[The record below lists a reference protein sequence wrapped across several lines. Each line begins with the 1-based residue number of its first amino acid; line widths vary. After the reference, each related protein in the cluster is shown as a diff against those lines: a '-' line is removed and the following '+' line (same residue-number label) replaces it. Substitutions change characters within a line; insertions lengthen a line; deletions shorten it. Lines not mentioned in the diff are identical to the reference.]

1 MRRFLTVLVIL
12 LVAAIALPPLYFRIF
27 PMDPIPLPAP
37 GQRITV
43 RDGIA
48 VNAVVKG
55 DGPPVVL
62 VHGLPGSAYDWAA
75 QSEALATR
83 GFRVYAYDRVGYGHS
98 DPRPDGDFSVA
109 ANALDLLGLL
119 ESQDLR
125 DATVVGWS
133 YGGPISI
140 EAAGRDASRIGRLVL
155 IGSGGPMDESGQP
168 PDGGGALFYAE
179 PVVAWLAAVP
189 PVGRSVQ
196 KLLSEQAFSEGP
208 QPAWWLPLVAANFG
222 SPHTRH
228 TYQQE
233 NTRVAEGDMPIDP
246 LTVGVPI
253 LLIHGDDDRM
263 VPLAVA
269 RWIESHARRAELV
282 VVEGGSHMLPIT
294 HADLLADRIA
304 GFIRGS

>member
-1 MRRFLTVLVIL
+1 VRRFLTVLVLL
-12 LVAAIALPPLYFRIF
+12 LVAAIALPPLYFRVF
-27 PMDPIPLPAP
+27 PVDPIPMPSP
-37 GQRITV
+37 GRRVAV

-75 QSEALATR
+75 QSDALAAR

-98 DPRPDGDFSVA
+98 DPRPDDDFSVA
-109 ANALDLLGLL
+109 SNALDLLGLL

-140 EAAGRDASRIGRLVL
+140 EAAGRDGSRIGRLVL
-155 IGSGGPMDESGQP
+155 VGSGGPTDAAERP
-168 PDGGGALFYAE
+168 PAALDLLYSE
-179 PVVAWLAAVP
+179 PVLDWLAAVP
-189 PVGRSVQ
+189 PVGRGVQ
-196 KLLSEQAFSEGP
+196 RVLSQQAFSEGA
-208 QPAWWLPLVAANFG
+208 QPVWWLPLVAANFG
-222 SPHTRH
+222 APHTRH
-228 TYQQE
+228 TYQRE
-233 NTRVAEGDMPIDP
+233 VERVSQGDMSIDP

-263 VPLAVA
+263 VPVAVA
-269 RWIESHARRAELV
+269 EWIKSHARRAELEV
-282 VVEGGSHMLPIT
+282 IEGGSHMLPVT

>member
-1 MRRFLTVLVIL
+1 MRRFLTVLVTL
-12 LVAAIALPPLYFRIF
+12 LFAVIALPPLYFRIF
-27 PMDPIPLPAP
+27 PVDPIPMPAP
-37 GQRITV
+37 GQRVVV

-75 QSEALATR
+75 QGEALASR

-133 YGGPISI
+133 YGGPVSI

-155 IGSGGPMDESGQP
+155 VGSGGPTDEADKP
-168 PDGGGALFYAE
+168 PAALGVLYSK
-179 PVVAWLAAVP
+179 PVLDWLGAVP
-189 PVGRSVQ
+189 PVGRGVQ
-196 KLLSEQAFSEGP
+196 RMLSRQAFSEGP

-222 SPHTRH
+222 TPHTRH

-233 NTRVAEGDMPIDP
+233 VASVSEGDMSIDP

-253 LLIHGDDDRM
+253 LLIHGNDDRM
-263 VPLAVA
+263 VPVAVA
-269 RWIESHARRAELV
+269 EWIKSHARRAELEV
-282 VVEGGSHMLPIT
+282 IEGGSHMLPVT

-304 GFIRGS
+304 RFIRGS

>member
-1 MRRFLTVLVIL
+1 MRRFLTVLVLL
-12 LVAAIALPPLYFRIF
+12 LVAALALPPVYFRIF
-27 PMDPIPLPAP
+27 PVDPIPLPAP
-37 GQRITV
+37 GQRIAV
-43 RDGIA
+43 RNGIA

-62 VHGLPGSAYDWAA
+62 VHGLPGSAYDWAP
-75 QSEALATR
+75 QSDALAAR

-98 DPRPDGDFSVA
+98 DPRPDGDYSVA

-155 IGSGGPMDESGQP
+155 VGSGGPIDDSKRP
-168 PDGGGALFYAE
+168 PDGGDLFYSE
-179 PVVAWLAAVP
+179 PVLAWLAAVP

-196 KLLSEQAFSEGP
+196 KLLSEQAFSDAP
-208 QPAWWLPLVAANFG
+208 QPGWWLPLVAANFG
-222 SPHTRH
+222 APHTRNS
-228 TYQQE
+228 YRQE
-233 NTRVAEGDMPIDP
+233 GQRVAEGDMSIDP

-269 RWIESHARRAELV
+269 QWIESHARRAELV
-282 VVEGGSHMLPIT
+282 VVEGGSHMLPVT
-294 HADLLADRIA
+294 HAEPLADRIA
-304 GFIRGS
+304 GFIRGG